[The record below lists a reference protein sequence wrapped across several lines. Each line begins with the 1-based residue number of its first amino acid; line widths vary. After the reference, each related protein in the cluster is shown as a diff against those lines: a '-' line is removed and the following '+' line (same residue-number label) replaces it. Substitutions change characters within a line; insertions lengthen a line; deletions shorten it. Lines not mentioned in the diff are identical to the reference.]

1 MTIAKFQGG
10 DAVIT
15 IHNTRLPIV
24 EYRGQRVVTL
34 AMIDQVHERPEGTA
48 RRNFNEHRE
57 RFVEGRDYFEVTAD
71 EIRTQSLGQA
81 FAPRTAR
88 GALLTERGYMLLTK
102 PFNDDLAWEVQS
114 RLVDEYFSPVK
125 APALPQDLPAALRLA
140 ADLAEEK
147 AVLTLENQQQAKK
160 IEALE
165 NLFMP
170 GETVPQFAKRLN
182 GVNSQQM
189 LAYLIE
195 IKWVFNAERDP
206 DSSPKYRVYAIP
218 RDKHWLTEKPI
229 TIRGEGIVPFI
240 KYTPVMLE
248 EGARRLHD
256 MYIAEKLP
264 MKQTWDGKFTVSKFT
279 SESPL

>member
-1 MTIAKFQGG
+1 MNT
-10 DAVIT
+10 IT
-15 IHNTRLPIV
+15 IHQTQLPIV

-34 AMIDQVHERPEGTA
+34 AMIDQVHERPDDTA
-48 RRNFNEHRE
+48 GRNFREHRD
-57 RFVEGRDYFEVTAD
+57 RLIDGADYFVLSRSQNS
-71 EIRTQSLGQA
+71 EIRGLEQDV
-81 FAPRTAR
+81 PNR
-88 GALLTERGYMLLTK
+88 GLIVLTEQGYLMLVKSLT
-102 PFNDDLAWEVQS
+102 DDLAWTVQ
-114 RLVDEYFSPVK
+114 RQLVSSYFR
-125 APALPQDLPAALRLA
+125 PQQFVVPQTRAEAMRLA
-140 ADLAEEK
+140 ADLDEQNE
-147 AVLTLENQQQAKK
+147 VLALENHQQAKK

-229 TIRGEGIVPFI
+229 TIRGEGILPFI

-256 MYIAEKLP
+256 MYLAEKLP

>member
-1 MTIAKFQGG
+1 MNT
-10 DAVIT
+10 IT
-15 IHNTRLPIV
+15 IHQTQLPVV
-24 EYRGQRVVTL
+24 EYRGQRVVTF
-34 AMIDQVHERPEGTA
+34 AIIDQVHERPEGTA
-48 RRNFNEHRE
+48 KRNFSDNRD
-57 RFVEGRDYFEVTAD
+57 RFRAGEDYFLIPKSEADGFRTFGIEV
-71 EIRTQSLGQA
+71 
-81 FAPRTAR
+81 PNR
-88 GALLTERGYMLLTK
+88 GLTVLTEQGYLMVVKSLT
-102 PFNDDLAWEVQS
+102 DDLAWTVQ
-114 RLVDEYFSPVK
+114 RQLVNSYFRPPAAPV
-125 APALPQDLPAALRLA
+125 LPQDLPAALRLA

-147 AVLTLENQQQAKK
+147 AVLALENQQQAKK

-256 MYIAEKLP
+256 MYLAEKLP